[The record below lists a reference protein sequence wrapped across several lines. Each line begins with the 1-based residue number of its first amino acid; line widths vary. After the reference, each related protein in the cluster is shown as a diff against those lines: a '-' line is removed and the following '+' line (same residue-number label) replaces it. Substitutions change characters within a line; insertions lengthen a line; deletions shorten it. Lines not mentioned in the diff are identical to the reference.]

1 MTGRGIEQRW
11 RAPWCLLLLT
21 FLLIGC
27 EKQEPIAS
35 PPPEV
40 DPLAA
45 VPTERV
51 FKGALAGKPVHFVV
65 HECKVFRATPDE
77 GGWQMVL
84 EPEPYPFFTS
94 CQRQTL
100 SAEGGRSHCH
110 PGARRLWCGGVLCY
124 RRYLPFQGWRAVE
137 EIVSAAHPDQTRS

>member
-1 MTGRGIEQRW
+1 M
-11 RAPWCLLLLT
+11 LLLT

-45 VPTERV
+45 VPPERV
-51 FKGALAGKPVHFVV
+51 FKGALAGKPVHLVV

-100 SAEGGRSHCH
+100 SAEGGAVTVTLGRVAFGAGGCCATGGTYRSKD
-110 PGARRLWCGGVLCY
+110 GVLWKK
-124 RRYLPFQGWRAVE
+124 L
-137 EIVSAAHPDQTRS
+137 